1 MCEKCIFAADKEL
14 EKMVVNRELCL
25 EIDRAV
31 ARTLT
36 KLRNIKAPN
45 GASTILEM
53 FASPFRRLEEVFEG
67 KKKVQVV
74 KLREYL
80 SQMTHS
86 QTEDLHFVWVC
97 FRTGHA
103 VFKQLLFK
111 PMWK

>member
-1 MCEKCIFAADKEL
+1 M

-36 KLRNIKAPN
+36 KLRNIKAPT